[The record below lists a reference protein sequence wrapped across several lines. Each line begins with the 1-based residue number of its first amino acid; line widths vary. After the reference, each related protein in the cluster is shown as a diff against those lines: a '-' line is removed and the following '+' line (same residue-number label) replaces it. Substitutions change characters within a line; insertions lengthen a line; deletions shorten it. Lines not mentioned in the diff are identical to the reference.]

1 MKISNFL
8 KAERIDL
15 GFQAIESKE
24 ESIKILAENL
34 NGAPEINDYEQYLA
48 DVYERENLGTTGI
61 GFGLALPHART
72 DAVKDIVVYLA
83 RVDNGLDFKSLDGE
97 PVKLVFLMGTP
108 KSEVQNYLKMLSNL
122 TRLLKK
128 ELFRTSLLEAK
139 TPEEVIEIFKREED
153 YEGM

>member
-1 MKISNFL
+1 MKISDFL
-8 KAERIDL
+8 KTDRIALD
-15 GFQAIESKE
+15 FQAADSKE
-24 ESIKILAENL
+24 DIIKNLAENL
-34 NGAPEINDYEQYLA
+34 NGVPEINDFKQYLA

-72 DAVKDIVVYLA
+72 DAVKDILIYVA
-83 RVDNGLDFKSLDGE
+83 RIENGVDFKSLDGE

-139 TPEEVIEIFKREED
+139 TPEEIIEIFKREED
-153 YEGM
+153 YEGI

>member
-8 KAERIDL
+8 NTDRIALD
-15 GFQAIESKE
+15 FQAADNKE
-24 ESIKILAENL
+24 DTIKILAENL
-34 NGAPEINDYEQYLA
+34 NGAPEINDFEQYLA

-72 DAVKDIVVYLA
+72 DSVKDILMYVA
-83 RVDNGLDFKSLDGE
+83 RVDNGVDFKSLDGE
-97 PVKLVFLMGTP
+97 PVKLIFLMGTP

-139 TPEEVIEIFKREED
+139 TPEEIIEIFKREED
-153 YEGM
+153 YEGI

>member
-1 MKISNFL
+1 MKISDFL
-8 KAERIDL
+8 KTDRINLSFKAADT
-15 GFQAIESKE
+15 KE
-24 ESIKILAENL
+24 ETIKMLAENL
-34 NGAPEINDYEQYLA
+34 NGASEIADFDQYLA

-72 DAVKDIVVYLA
+72 DAVKGILVQVA
-83 RVDNGLDFKSLDGE
+83 RIDDGVDFKSLDGE
-97 PVKLVFLMGTP
+97 NVKLIFLMGTP

-139 TPEEVIEIFKREED
+139 TPEEIIEIFKREEE
-153 YEGM
+153 YEGI

>member
-1 MKISNFL
+1 MKISDFL
-8 KAERIDL
+8 KKDRIDL
-15 GFQAIESKE
+15 SFNAADNKE
-24 ESIKILAENL
+24 NTIKALAEKL
-34 NGAPEINDYEQYLA
+34 NGVPEISDFDQYLA

-72 DAVKDIVVYLA
+72 DAVKDIVMYVA
-83 RVDNGLDFKSLDGE
+83 RIENGVDFKSLDGE
-97 PVKLVFLMGTP
+97 NVKLIFLMGTP

-139 TPEEVIEIFKREED
+139 TPEEIIEIFKREED
-153 YEGM
+153 FEGI